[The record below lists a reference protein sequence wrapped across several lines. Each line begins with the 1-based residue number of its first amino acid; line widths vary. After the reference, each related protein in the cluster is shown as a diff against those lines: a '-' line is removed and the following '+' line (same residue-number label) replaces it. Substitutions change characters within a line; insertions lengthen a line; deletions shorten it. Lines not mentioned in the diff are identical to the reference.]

1 MTTDVRGEVL
11 LEVEGTDVVVRE
23 PALRTDRLAR
33 MFFGSILGGEQT
45 DFGWR
50 CPVRSSTRASLI
62 VRINTFLES
71 KGWKVQRTGIAD
83 ETVQREIE
91 RRRSFQRARESAVA
105 FRLAQGPIDLAQV
118 KETLQN
124 FGWDDRNRVLR
135 PHQELGLVHGL
146 TAVNAANFSVPG
158 AGKTAIAI
166 GIAATHL
173 ANQTIDIVVVVGPLA
188 CFGPWERE
196 VRAAVP
202 GRIATR
208 RIRGTAARRASLYAG
223 VRPGE
228 LILLSF
234 ATAAADRPR
243 LIELCQRYRVML
255 VVDESH
261 RVKRFRGGLWA
272 PALIEVARHTR
283 VRMILSGTPMPQDG
297 KDLYSQLNILWPSG
311 DLTGPR
317 DSFAVRVDKDF
328 DGVLKDL
335 QPFIA
340 RTPKEALGLKP
351 YEVFR
356 HEVPIAGTQAE
367 IYELIESQFRK
378 RIENAETWKEKI
390 ESLRRA
396 RPIRL
401 LQAAANPDLL
411 NRLDGYYRLPRIE
424 TGSPTLMQRLASYRD
439 AEVPAKSEMALRLI
453 ADLAAQGQK
462 AVCWS
467 NFVPNLDH
475 FAELVRNRLGIPCF
489 QIDGRVATADEADDP
504 EQSGIPPEVE
514 TRERIIEG
522 FLDTPSSAVLITNP
536 ASCSESISLHR
547 SCYNAIYLD
556 RTYDC
561 ALFLQSI
568 DRVHRLGLAE
578 GVTVRIHILL
588 ATVEGRQSIDH
599 LVDLALLRKHDRMR
613 QLLEGAEL
621 RPFNLSDD
629 PLRDAEGTDEDLR
642 DLLRFL
648 LGEEA

>member
-1 MTTDVRGEVL
+1 VTLGAQGEVVL
-11 LEVEGTDVVVRE
+11 SAEGTDVFVRE
-23 PALRTDRLAR
+23 PALRSDRLAR

-50 CPVRSSTRASLI
+50 CPLRNNTRASLI

-71 KGWKVQRTGIAD
+71 KGWKVLRAGIVD

-91 RRRSFQRARESAVA
+91 RRRSFQRAREGATA
-105 FRLAQGPIDLAQV
+105 FRLAQGPIDILQV
-118 KETLQN
+118 KSTLRH
-124 FGWDDRNRVLR
+124 FGWDERNRELR
-135 PHQELGLVHGL
+135 PHQEMGLVHGL

-166 GIAATHL
+166 GIAATHF
-173 ANQTIDIVVVVGPLA
+173 ANETIDIVVVIGPLA

-196 VRAAVP
+196 VKAAVP
-202 GRIATR
+202 GRVATR
-208 RIRGTAARRASLYAG
+208 RIRGTATRRASLYAR
-223 VRPGE
+223 VKRGE

-234 ATAAADRPR
+234 ATAAADRLR
-243 LIELCQRYRVML
+243 LIELFQHYRVML

-272 PALIEVARHTR
+272 PALIELARHTR
-283 VRMILSGTPMPQDG
+283 VRMILSGTPMPQHG
-297 KDLYSQLNILWPSG
+297 RDLFSQLNILWPSG

-317 DSFAVRVDKDF
+317 DSFAARIDKDF
-328 DGVLKDL
+328 DAVLRDV

-351 YEVFR
+351 YEVLR
-356 HEVPIAGTQAE
+356 HEVPIVGTQAE

-390 ESLRRA
+390 EALRRA

-401 LQAAANPDLL
+401 LQAATNPDLL
-411 NRLDGYYRLPRIE
+411 NRLDSYYRLPRVE
-424 TGSPTLMQRLASYRD
+424 TASPTLMQRLALYRNT
-439 AEVPAKSEMALRLI
+439 EVPAKSELALRLI
-453 ADLAAQGQK
+453 ADLVAKGEK

-475 FAELVRNRLGIPCF
+475 FADLVRNRIGVPCF

-504 EQSGIPPEVE
+504 EQPGSPPEIE
-514 TRERIIEG
+514 TRERIIED
-522 FLDTPSSAVLITNP
+522 FLDTASSAVLVTNP

-588 ATVEGRQSIDH
+588 ATVEGRRSIDH
-599 LVDLALLRKHDRMR
+599 LVDLALARKHDRMR

-621 RPFNLSDD
+621 KPFNLSDD
-629 PLRDAEGTDEDLR
+629 PLREAEGTDEDLR